1 MKPQII
7 LTLIITFSSC
17 SVQQKC
23 IAPEITIPNQITYE
37 IKADSTCIADTHWSE
52 IFTDPL
58 LQDLIHQTLIYNKD
72 LLTATARIQELQKLH
87 QIANSNYYPTIGA
100 ESHIEHET
108 HNISS
113 NNQTLDL
120 EVTAKLTLSW
130 EIDLF
135 GRIHWAKKETL
146 ANYLKTIEGQKA
158 LQMTLIAEVASS
170 YYQLMTLDNKLEIL
184 TRTLNTRA
192 EDLNKARLRFESG
205 LTSEI
210 PYQQAQVEYTSTA
223 ALIPELQ
230 RQIKI
235 KENELSLLTGKLPSN
250 IQRSKIQQ
258 HEISIN
264 ITNIG
269 IPSDLIKR
277 RPDIAAA
284 EQSLK
289 AQMAKTGYAWAERF
303 PRFIINLEGGLE
315 HTTFKGFLTAP
326 LTYAISELTAPLF
339 SFGKRKAKY
348 DASIKAYDAERYQ
361 YEKKVL
367 QAFKEVNDALIS
379 YTSANQ
385 QVELMENL
393 RNSTKKYLD
402 LAHIQYING
411 HINYISVLD
420 AQRSYLNAKINLSN
434 AILNENIALINLYKS
449 LGGGW
454 QNKNTQ
460 QKQ

>member
-1 MKPQII
+1 MSKYFV
-7 LTLIITFSSC
+7 LIT
-17 SVQQKC
+17 
-23 IAPEITIPNQITYE
+23 
-37 IKADSTCIADTHWSE
+37 
-52 IFTDPL
+52 
-58 LQDLIHQTLIYNKD
+58 
-72 LLTATARIQELQKLH
+72 
-87 QIANSNYYPTIGA
+87 
-100 ESHIEHET
+100 
-108 HNISS
+108 
-113 NNQTLDL
+113 
-120 EVTAKLTLSW
+120 
-130 EIDLF
+130 
-135 GRIHWAKKETL
+135 
-146 ANYLKTIEGQKA
+146 
-158 LQMTLIAEVASS
+158 
-170 YYQLMTLDNKLEIL
+170 
-184 TRTLNTRA
+184 
-192 EDLNKARLRFESG
+192 
-205 LTSEI
+205 
-210 PYQQAQVEYTSTA
+210 
-223 ALIPELQ
+223 
-230 RQIKI
+230 KI
-235 KENELSLLTGKLPSN
+235 KENELSLLIGKLPSN

-402 LAHIQYING
+402 LAHIQYIST
-411 HINYISVLD
+411 ITLFQCLNYPF
-420 AQRSYLNAKINLSN
+420 R
-434 AILNENIALINLYKS
+434 
-449 LGGGW
+449 
-454 QNKNTQ
+454 NTIYA
-460 QKQ
+460 